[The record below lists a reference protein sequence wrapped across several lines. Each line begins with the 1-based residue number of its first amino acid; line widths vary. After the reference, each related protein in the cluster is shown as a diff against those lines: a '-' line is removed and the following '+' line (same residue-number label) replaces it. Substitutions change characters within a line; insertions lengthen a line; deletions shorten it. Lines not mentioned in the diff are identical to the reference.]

1 MYQATSSV
9 PCLPP
14 DYTPDPAAFRFRPDV
29 FYARPG
35 LWVPS
40 EGRRGGKIQKK
51 DYHILCLYGIIPN
64 NVVCKRSGEAFC
76 RKKLGGSER

>member
-14 DYTPDPAAFRFRPDV
+14 DYTPDLAAFRFLPDV

-35 LWVPS
+35 LWVPP
-40 EGRRGGKIQKK
+40 EGHRSGKIQKRTTISCA
-51 DYHILCLYGIIPN
+51 YM
-64 NVVCKRSGEAFC
+64 V
-76 RKKLGGSER
+76 

>member
-14 DYTPDPAAFRFRPDV
+14 DYTPDPEAFRFRPDV

-35 LWVPS
+35 LRVPP
-40 EGRRGGKIQKK
+40 ERRRGGKIQKRTTISCA
-51 DYHILCLYGIIPN
+51 YM
-64 NVVCKRSGEAFC
+64 V
-76 RKKLGGSER
+76 